1 MLLGRGMV
9 AMIRND
15 PGEVKSQC
23 RSNTCRQSGWLGVE
37 DHRRQM
43 REGSIA
49 GKKIR
54 REHELKAF
62 AVKTHVPVGMTGEMN
77 CPQSPPNFD
86 EVTIVE
92 KPIRGK
98 RLEGQNGSADTFK
111 VTRDS
116 RPAVI
121 AGMARVMIRVE
132 TRSCYPSTVLPC
144 NRTNIENV
152 IEMPVSNYDS
162 KDRLLFPATFNKR
175 AV

>member
-1 MLLGRGMV
+1 MFLGRGMV

-15 PGEVKSQC
+15 PSEVKSQC
-23 RSNTCRQSGWLGVE
+23 SSNTCGQSGWLGVE

-49 GKKIR
+49 GKKVR
-54 REHELKAF
+54 REHELKTF

-77 CPQSPPNFD
+77 CPQSLPNFD
-86 EVTIVE
+86 EVAIV
-92 KPIRGK
+92 KPPIRDK

-111 VTRDS
+111 ATRDS

-121 AGMARVMIRVE
+121 AGMARVVVGVE
-132 TRSCYPSTVLPC
+132 TRSCYPRTMLPC
-144 NRTNIENV
+144 NRSNIENV